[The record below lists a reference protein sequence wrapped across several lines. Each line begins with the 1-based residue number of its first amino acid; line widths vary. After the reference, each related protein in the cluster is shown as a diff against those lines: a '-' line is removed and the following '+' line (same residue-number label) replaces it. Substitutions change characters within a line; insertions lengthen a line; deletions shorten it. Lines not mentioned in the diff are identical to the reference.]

1 MIRAALDKVGLYLYC
16 LPTYNQGRKVLWD
29 GILSSGERFLSFI
42 PVELIANKNNA
53 EMKLTLINGSII
65 QVVGSD
71 NAAQTLVGTNP
82 QGIVFSEWAI
92 ANPEAYTFIRPA
104 LVYNNGWVIF
114 CSTPRGRN
122 HFYEMN
128 EIARNNPKEWFVST
142 KTIHDTGV
150 ISLEEIEKEKAE
162 GLISDDMIEQEYLC
176 SFSAGCE
183 GSFYFRYVNKMRLE
197 NRITYVPFEDAY
209 QVETAWDLGYNDLC
223 VIIWFQRV
231 GQIVRVI
238 NVYSNNLQGLE
249 HYAKILREYSEKY
262 GYQYSKH
269 WAPHDIAVHEFGTGQ
284 SRIEKAKNLGIN
296 FQVRR
301 NKNGEMSS
309 LLPNLSVEDG
319 IEAVRSSFQKMWID
333 EKNCASL
340 IKSLENYRRE
350 WDSKK
355 KLYKDNPLHNIDS
368 HFCDAWKYMVLSLTK
383 TRDGLTS
390 PEDLDRRYAETV
402 HGNINNVP
410 RPFQDKHF

>member
-1 MIRAALDKVGLYLYC
+1 MIRAALRKVGLYLYC

-29 GILSSGERFLSFI
+29 GILSDGSRFLSFI
-42 PVELIANKNNA
+42 PTELISNKNNA
-53 EMKLTLINGSII
+53 EMKLTLFNGSII

-104 LVYNNGWVIF
+104 LVYNNGWAIF
-114 CSTPRGRN
+114 ASTPRGRN

-150 ISLEEIEKEKAE
+150 ISVEEIEKEKAE

-183 GSFYFRYVNKMRLE
+183 GSFYFRYINKMRLE

-209 QVETAWDLGYNDLC
+209 LVNTAWDLGYNDLC
-223 VIIWFQRV
+223 VIIWYQV
-231 GQIVRVI
+231 IGNIVRVL
-238 NVYSNNLQGLE
+238 NVYSNNLQGME
-249 HYAKILREYSEKY
+249 HYAKIIKEYSEKY
-262 GYQYSKH
+262 GYLYGKH

-333 EKNCASL
+333 EKNCAPL
-340 IKSLENYRRE
+340 VKALENYRRG

-355 KLYKDNPLHNIDS
+355 KMYKDNPLHNVDS
-368 HFCDAWKYMVLSLTK
+368 HFADAFKYLVLSLTK
-383 TRDGLTS
+383 TNDGHTT
-390 PEDLDRRYAETV
+390 PQELDARYAEAV
-402 HGNINNVP
+402 HGNTQTIP
-410 RPFQDKHF
+410 RPFQDRHF